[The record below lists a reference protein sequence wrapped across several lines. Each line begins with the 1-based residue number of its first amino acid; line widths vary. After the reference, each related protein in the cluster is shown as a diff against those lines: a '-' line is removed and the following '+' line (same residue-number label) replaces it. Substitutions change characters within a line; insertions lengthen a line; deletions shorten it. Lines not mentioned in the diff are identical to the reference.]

1 VLILPTVAF
10 HTLGCKVNQYESEA
24 LAEQFR
30 QHGYQ
35 VVSFDEPADV
45 YVINTCTVTN
55 VSDRKSRNLIRRAA
69 EHDDAIVV
77 VTGCYAQTEPQEVAA
92 IPGVDLVIGTQGRS
106 WLADL
111 IEEYR
116 SKRAGAGT
124 DASTGTGADAG
135 TSADAASA
143 AAPTVDATTV
153 GVAKSE
159 QQLQNDQSRQQQKPS
174 QPIIAV
180 SELSDHFEDL
190 EAAGYA
196 GRFAGRTR
204 ATLKIQEGCRQFCS
218 YCKVPYAR
226 GPLRSMAKEQVIERV
241 NALVQAGFKEIVLA
255 GIHLGLYGCGSEAT
269 STGSPI
275 ASPSTPSAPPM
286 SPAPSVSYA
295 PSTSLSELVRAI
307 INIPGLV
314 RLRLSSL
321 EPMDVDEQ
329 LIEMFALP
337 KSPLCPHVHL
347 PLQSGDD
354 ATLKMMRRPYDTDS
368 FRTLIARLRTANPE
382 IAIST
387 DLIVGFPGETEA
399 MFQRSLAFCEE
410 IGFSRM
416 HVFPYS
422 PRRGTP
428 AATMEGQVPAPIK
441 AERSKAVRELAA
453 AMAAKYHQRF
463 IARTVEVLTEEQ
475 TGNVWSGLTPHY
487 VSARFK
493 WSSGAPNE
501 LKKIVVSKADEKGIT
516 GTLAENRND

>member
-1 VLILPTVAF
+1 LPTVAF

-69 EHDDAIVV
+69 GRDDALVV

-92 IPGVDLVIGTQGRS
+92 IPGVDLVIGTQGRGR
-106 WLADL
+106 LAEL
-111 IEEYR
+111 VEEHR
-116 SKRAGAGT
+116 GRA
-124 DASTGTGADAG
+124 
-135 TSADAASA
+135 
-143 AAPTVDATTV
+143 ATNT
-153 GVAKSE
+153 A
-159 QQLQNDQSRQQQKPS
+159 QQQQQKQQKQQQGPQ
-174 QPIIAV
+174 QPIV
-180 SELSDHFEDL
+180 SVSDLSNRFEDL
-190 EAAGYA
+190 ETAGFA

-204 ATLKIQEGCRQFCS
+204 ATLKVQEGCRQFCS

-226 GPLRSMAKEQVIERV
+226 GPLRSMAREQVIERV
-241 NALVQAGFKEIVLA
+241 AALVQAGYKEIVLA

-269 STGSPI
+269 SSAAPPAI
-275 ASPSTPSAPPM
+275 PSA
-286 SPAPSVSYA
+286 SASASAATFVPASASA
-295 PSTSLSELVRAI
+295 SLSELVRAVI
-307 INIPGLV
+307 DIPGLV

-329 LIEMFALP
+329 LIKLFALP

-354 ATLKMMRRPYDTDS
+354 SILKMMRRPYNTDS
-368 FRTLIARLRTANPE
+368 FRALVTRLRTANPE

-387 DLIVGFPGETEA
+387 DLIVGFPGETGA

-428 AATMEGQVPAPIK
+428 AAAMEGQIPAPVK
-441 AERSKAVRELAA
+441 AERSRAVRELATT
-453 AMAAKYHQRF
+453 MAAAYHQRF
-463 IARTVEVLTEEQ
+463 VGRAVEVLTEEQ
-475 TGNVWSGLTPHY
+475 NGNIWSGLTPHY
-487 VSARFK
+487 VSARLK
-493 WSSGAPNE
+493 WSGGTSNE
-501 LKKIVVSKADEKGIT
+501 LKKITVSKADEKGIA
-516 GTLAENRND
+516 GTLAEN

>member
-1 VLILPTVAF
+1 MPTVAF

-30 QHGYQ
+30 QHGYE
-35 VVSFDEPADV
+35 VVSFEEQADI

-69 EHDDAIVV
+69 EHEEAIVV

-92 IPGVDLVIGTQGRS
+92 IPGVDLVIGTQGRGQ
-106 WLADL
+106 LVAQ
-111 IEEYR
+111 IEAYR
-116 SKRAGAGT
+116 DRTAK
-124 DASTGTGADAG
+124 
-135 TSADAASA
+135 AA
-143 AAPTVDATTV
+143 
-153 GVAKSE
+153 
-159 QQLQNDQSRQQQKPS
+159 QQQEGQRQQS
-174 QPIIAV
+174 IISV
-180 SELSDHFEDL
+180 SALGNRFEDL
-190 EAAGYA
+190 EATGFA

-226 GPLRSMAKEQVIERV
+226 GPLRSMAKKLVIER
-241 NALVQAGFKEIVLA
+241 AGTLVEAGFKEIVLA

-269 STGSPI
+269 SP
-275 ASPSTPSAPPM
+275 ASSGP
-286 SPAPSVSYA
+286 
-295 PSTSLSELVRAI
+295 LSELVRAVMD
-307 INIPGLV
+307 IPGLV

-321 EPMDVDEQ
+321 EPMDVDAQ
-329 LIEMFALP
+329 LISLFALP

-354 ATLKMMRRPYDTDS
+354 SILQMMRRPYSTDS
-368 FRTLIARLRTANPE
+368 FRDLVARLRATNPE

-428 AATMEGQVPAPIK
+428 AAAMAGQIPAPVK
-441 AERSKAVRELAA
+441 AERSKTVRKLAA
-453 AMAAKYHQRF
+453 TMATAYHQRF
-463 IARTVEVLTEEQ
+463 VGRTAEVLTEEQ
-475 TGNVWSGLTPHY
+475 AGSIWSGLTPHY

-493 WSSGAPNE
+493 WDGGAANE
-501 LKKIVVSKADEKGIT
+501 LKKIVVIKADDKGIS
-516 GTLAENRND
+516 GTLAEI